1 MPDFL
6 LQRAQA
12 CRQTSSTRGLERPP
26 GHCAQARAVPLTSQ
40 SPASRKPDSGVT
52 PPHPPQGEVLLL
64 HGEPPRPAAGR
75 PAPASSA
82 VTRPAPVLAL
92 TLLQPHNPVALIPVL
107 SSSPPPPPAP

>member
-12 CRQTSSTRGLERPP
+12 CRQTSYTRSLEPPP

-52 PPHPPQGEVLLL
+52 PPTPLKGKY
-64 HGEPPRPAAGR
+64 
-75 PAPASSA
+75 
-82 VTRPAPVLAL
+82 
-92 TLLQPHNPVALIPVL
+92 
-107 SSSPPPPPAP
+107 SSSTVSLQDQLQAAQPPLPQRSLVPLLSWP